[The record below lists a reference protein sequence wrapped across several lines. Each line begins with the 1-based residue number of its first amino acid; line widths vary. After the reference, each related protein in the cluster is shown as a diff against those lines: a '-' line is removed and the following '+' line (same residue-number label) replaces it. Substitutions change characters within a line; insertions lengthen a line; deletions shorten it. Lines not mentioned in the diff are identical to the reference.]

1 MKKKIQKPSEGE
13 APNEEWFRKNIH
25 LVRHLFPMAE
35 VEETKIKP
43 KATKEKNSEK

>member
-25 LVRHLFPMAE
+25 LVRHLFPLAE
-35 VEETKIKP
+35 IDEAKP
-43 KATKEKNSEK
+43 IKEKNSEDCE